1 MCCLVG
7 LPRYTSQS
15 PATSNS
21 CRRKS
26 ILVLVRDVVRL
37 INSAAKS
44 ARRYGLFYGSA
55 TPTKT
60 MRKTTDTLLNLV
72 GTNAKEAKNYR
83 WKEGS
88 AGIFVKI

>member
-1 MCCLVG
+1 V
-7 LPRYTSQS
+7 LPSGP
-15 PATSNS
+15 PAIYFAEPSNVQLS
-21 CRRKS
+21 RRKS

-72 GTNAKEAKNYR
+72 GTNAKESKNYR
-83 WKEGS
+83 WKKVVLAYS
-88 AGIFVKI
+88 